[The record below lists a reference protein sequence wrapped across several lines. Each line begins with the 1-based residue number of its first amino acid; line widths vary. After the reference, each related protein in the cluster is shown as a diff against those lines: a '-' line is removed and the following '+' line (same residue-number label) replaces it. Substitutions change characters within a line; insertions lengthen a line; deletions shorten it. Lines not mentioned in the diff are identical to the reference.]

1 MYITVNDFT
10 FQTIISWGTSQ
21 QKICVAS
28 IVQKPTQCCGNRFF
42 WASGAFRERA
52 IILFCRKK
60 TPQHACTFGL
70 RVTAMSGVLR
80 LKVRGETWPQ
90 QRHSELSRWS

>member
-28 IVQKPTQCCGNRFF
+28 IVQKPTQCRGKQFF
-42 WASGAFRERA
+42 LGFWGLLQEGHNF
-52 IILFCRKK
+52 ILQKK
-60 TPQHACTFGL
+60 MPVLLAYVLLPLATF
-70 RVTAMSGVLR
+70 
-80 LKVRGETWPQ
+80 
-90 QRHSELSRWS
+90 

>member
-28 IVQKPTQCCGNRFF
+28 IVQKPTQCRGKQFF
-42 WASGAFRERA
+42 WASGASCKRA

-60 TPQHACTFGL
+60 MPVLLAYVLLPLATF
-70 RVTAMSGVLR
+70 
-80 LKVRGETWPQ
+80 
-90 QRHSELSRWS
+90 